1 MVSPGANHHVSIV
14 VRLLLSLSLVL
25 ARRSLHTRWERLLQ
39 LVGLVGVLEDKGVEA
54 LLASDLELGLR
65 DTGALVLLY
74 ASSWNTH
81 CQHVVLL
88 SILCSRLSLSLSPI
102 LHPLFP
108 PLFHIL
114 NWCFDIQRASFLR
127 QISMK
132 LLMSVT
138 SRGMMAVRWAMCG
151 WGEIGIFRRRWPRI
165 QSSNTSKSKSAG
177 TAVSADSRTRNLG
190 TSLTTSL
197 ASFT

>member
-1 MVSPGANHHVSIV
+1 MVSPDANHNISIV

-81 CQHVVLL
+81 TL
-88 SILCSRLSLSLSPI
+88 SACCPRFNPVFSSLSLSLFDPPSSVPSTFSHSNLVIRHTASILSPAD
-102 LHPLFP
+102 LDEALDVGDFARH
-108 PLFHIL
+108 
-114 NWCFDIQRASFLR
+114 DGG
-127 QISMK
+127 
-132 LLMSVT
+132 SV
-138 SRGMMAVRWAMCG
+138 GDVRVG
-151 WGEIGIFRRRWPRI
+151 
-165 QSSNTSKSKSAG
+165 
-177 TAVSADSRTRNLG
+177 
-190 TSLTTSL
+190 
-197 ASFT
+197 

>member
-1 MVSPGANHHVSIV
+1 MPPCPFSTPIAPFMPARMRLRRLSNALALGVLLGCLDDGESWRKSSCQYCGPPSI
-14 VRLLLSLSLVL
+14 SLSLVL

-81 CQHVVLL
+81 CQHVVLV
-88 SILCSRLSLSLSPI
+88 SILCSRLSLSLSSI

-108 PLFHIL
+108 PPFHIL
-114 NWCFDIQRASFLR
+114 NW
-127 QISMK
+127 
-132 LLMSVT
+132 
-138 SRGMMAVRWAMCG
+138 
-151 WGEIGIFRRRWPRI
+151 
-165 QSSNTSKSKSAG
+165 
-177 TAVSADSRTRNLG
+177 
-190 TSLTTSL
+190 
-197 ASFT
+197 